1 MSTPIA
7 INTALCLPAP
17 DVEALVQGNII
28 TALTK
33 TFISPGKQFAIYPS
47 DGSGNLLPSEKYY
60 HPRFLPFVELA
71 FHSLNPDLVVTKNWA
86 RCELCQVLTDPQALQ
101 AISKLTI
108 WSLDALSEIVL
119 QRGQVF
125 LTYLRT
131 YLLASPIEISPSTS
145 GQFIGLP
152 PIYTDEINPVLS
164 DRTFAERRHQL
175 ENLLP
180 PLHPELEELQTELLL
195 SSELSSADKLSLD
208 NDLKLYLG
216 WSQSK
221 STVQTDTDLDWIKR
235 IAEVG
240 NSSDGNEF
248 ERLVRKGFIKLGFS
262 NSGNNENLR
271 DSLNPEKVGGAG
283 GLDFY
288 CDTPYSLVG
297 ECKATKTEKVPDGT
311 AAQLV
316 KLGYKHLQRQYNRC
330 IKIIMAAGELTEDA
344 ELTASGNEMNVIRP
358 ETLQK
363 LVELKAKYPGSI
375 DLLALKPCL
384 SEEPFGEAADEKL
397 NRYINNVLENI
408 KLRSHLVQL
417 VKKANR
423 EVGIE
428 YLSGSFDSSNS
439 PKPIFNLQEMHEIL
453 IELSSPLTGY
463 LGREK
468 GIDWRGDRFYFLRD
482 LPCDAFS

>member
-1 MSTPIA
+1 MSTPIT

-17 DVEALVQGNII
+17 DAEALIRGNII
-28 TALTK
+28 TVLSQ

-47 DGSGNLLPSEKYY
+47 DGSGNLLPSQKHYQS
-60 HPRFLPFVELA
+60 RFLLFVESA
-71 FHSLNPDLVVTKNWA
+71 FSSLNPDLVATRNWA

-125 LTYLRT
+125 LAYLRV
-131 YLLASPIEISPSTS
+131 YLLSNPIEISPSTS
-145 GQFIGLP
+145 GQFIGLS
-152 PIYTDEINPVLS
+152 PIYTDESNPVLS
-164 DRTFAERRHQL
+164 DRTFAQRRHQL

-180 PLHPELEELQTELLL
+180 PQHPELEELQTEIFL
-195 SSELSSADKLSLD
+195 SSELSSSDKLLLD

-216 WSQSK
+216 WSQSNPA
-221 STVQTDTDLDWIKR
+221 VQTDTDLDWIKR

-297 ECKATKTEKVPDGT
+297 ECKATKTDKVPDGT

-358 ETLQK
+358 ETLQR

-384 SEEPFGEAADEKL
+384 AEEPFGEAADGKL
-397 NRYINNVLENI
+397 NRYIDTAWSNI
-408 KLRSHLVQL
+408 KLRSHLIQL

-439 PKPIFNLQEMHEIL
+439 PSPIFNLQDMHEIL
-453 IELSSPLTGY
+453 VELSSTLTGY

-468 GIDWRGDRFYFLRD
+468 GSDWRSDRFYFLRD